1 MGLSAHERNSNRAR
15 TRNIL
20 KAYYWNGLTMSN
32 EENYPIWPEPYT
44 TKPLKC
50 TMTIEKFMK
59 ILIKELG
66 KSREELERIRK
77 EAWKETG

>member
-1 MGLSAHERNSNRAR
+1 
-15 TRNIL
+15 
-20 KAYYWNGLTMSN
+20 MSS
-32 EENYPIWPEPYT
+32 EEKYPIWPEPYT

-50 TMTIEKFMK
+50 TVTIEKFMK

-77 EAWKETG
+77 EAWKETE